1 MQGDAEEDDCYAD
14 IMQDDIIKLDENP
27 RPWRV
32 ADEGQQNKAVL
43 PCQGT
48 ANRRLR
54 LRRHRNSETQDIS
67 IEDPQHSLIDK
78 LSSTRM
84 GVPFVFLAALMLTLL
99 LLLLLM
105 HGSCATHP

>member
-14 IMQDDIIKLDENP
+14 IMKDDIIKLDENP

-32 ADEGQQNKAVL
+32 ADEGKQNKAVL

-54 LRRHRNSETQDIS
+54 LRRHRNLETQDIS
-67 IEDPQHSLIDK
+67 IENQHSLIDK
-78 LSSTRM
+78 LW

-105 HGSCATHP
+105 HGSCPTHR